1 MSLPLSPVG
10 AALADDAHRLDG
22 VPADYDALIDL
33 VGDARFVLLGEAS
46 HGTHEFY
53 EERARITQR
62 LVREKGFDA
71 IAAEADWPDAWRVN
85 RYVRGRGE
93 DPDANAA
100 LSGFQ
105 RFPGWMWRNSDV
117 LHFVEWLRAYNAG
130 AAPRHTAGFY
140 GLDLYSLFTSI
151 DEVLHYLEQVD
162 PAAAA
167 QARKRYDCFEQY
179 GDDCERYAEAASF
192 GFSRSCETG
201 VVEQLMAL
209 QERASDYLRRA
220 GGGDAD
226 DAAAAFFHARQN
238 ARLVVDAEAYYRTMF
253 RGRVSSWNLRDQHMA
268 DTLDA
273 LADFLSAR
281 LGRPAKVVVWAHNS
295 HIGDARATEVSAHGE
310 WNLGQLARERHGK
323 AVRLIGF
330 STYQGTVTAASN
342 WGGPAERKRVRQ
354 ALPGSVE
361 AALHESGIERF
372 MLATGKPGRAASA
385 LSVVRPTRAIGVL
398 YRPQTERESHYF
410 GSIAAQQ
417 FDALLHFDTT
427 TAVEPLEVAEPLGP
441 GDLPETFPEGI

>member
-1 MSLPLSPVG
+1 MSPPLSRIG
-10 AALADDAHRLDG
+10 AALAEGAHGLG
-22 VPADYDALIDL
+22 GSGADYDPLLEL
-33 VGDARFVLLGEAS
+33 VGDARFVLLGEAT

-62 LVREKGFDA
+62 LVSELGFDA

-85 RYVRGRGE
+85 RYVQGRGA
-93 DPDANAA
+93 DRDANAA

-105 RFPGWMWRNSDV
+105 RFPGWMWRNQDV
-117 LHFVEWLRAYNAG
+117 LRFVDWLRAYNAG
-130 AAPRHTAGFY
+130 AAPRHKAGFY
-140 GLDLYSLFTSI
+140 GLDLYSLFSSI
-151 DEVLHYLEQVD
+151 DEVLRYLDRID

-167 QARKRYDCFEQY
+167 QARKRYDCFDQY
-179 GDDCERYAEAASF
+179 DEDCGRYAEAAGF
-192 GFSRSCETG
+192 GVSASCESG

-209 QERASDYLRRA
+209 QARA
-220 GGGDAD
+220 GAYLQDADGDAD

-238 ARLVVDAEAYYRTMF
+238 ARLVVNAEAYYRTMF

-273 LADFLSAR
+273 LANFLTGR

-295 HIGDARATEVSAHGE
+295 HIGDARATEVSTHGE
-310 WNLGQLARERHGK
+310 WNLGQLARERHGS

-330 STYQGTVTAASN
+330 STYQGTVTAASS
-342 WGGPAERKRVRQ
+342 WGGPAECKRVRQ
-354 ALPGSVE
+354 ALPGSIE

-372 MLATGKPGRAASA
+372 MLQSAKPGPAAAA
-385 LSVVRPTRAIGVL
+385 LSTYRPTRAIGVL
-398 YRPQTERESHYF
+398 YRPQTERQSHYF

-427 TAVEPLEVAEPLGP
+427 TAVEPLEVLDPLGP
-441 GDLPETFPEGI
+441 GDFPETYPEGV

>member
-1 MSLPLSPVG
+1 MSLPLSPIG
-10 AALADDAHRLDG
+10 AALAEDAQRLG
-22 VPADYDALIDL
+22 GGRADYDPLLDL
-33 VGDARFVLLGEAS
+33 VGDARFVLLGEAT

-62 LVREKGFDA
+62 LVSELGFDA
-71 IAAEADWPDAWRVN
+71 IAAEADWPDAWRIN
-85 RYVRGRGE
+85 RYVKGRGE
-93 DPDANAA
+93 DRDANAA

-105 RFPGWMWRNSDV
+105 RFPGWMWRNHDV
-117 LHFVEWLRAYNAG
+117 LRFVDWLRSYNAG
-130 AAPRHTAGFY
+130 AAPRHKAGFY

-151 DEVLHYLEQVD
+151 DEVLHYLDRVD

-179 GDDCERYAEAASF
+179 GDDCERYAEAAGF
-192 GFSRSCETG
+192 GFSPSCETG

-209 QERASDYLRRA
+209 QARAGDYLEGE
-220 GGGDAD
+220 GGGAD

-253 RGRVSSWNLRDQHMA
+253 RGQVSSWNLRDQYMA

-273 LADFLSAR
+273 LADFLSGR
-281 LGRPAKVVVWAHNS
+281 LGRPARVVVWAHNS

-310 WNLGQLARERHGK
+310 WNLGQLARERHGN

-330 STYQGTVTAASN
+330 STYQGTVTAASS
-342 WGGPAERKRVRQ
+342 WGGPAQCKRVRP
-354 ALPGSVE
+354 ALPGSIE

-372 MLATGKPGRAASA
+372 MLQSGKPGRAAAA
-385 LSVVRPTRAIGVL
+385 LSAYRPTRAIGVL
-398 YRPQTERESHYF
+398 YRPQTERQSHYF

-427 TAVEPLEVAEPLGP
+427 TAVEPLEVHDPLGP
-441 GDLPETFPEGI
+441 GDFPETFPEGI